1 MSTSTYTLGHFITIY
16 HGFECHDRN
25 DHICGLPG
33 MTNRTET
40 CEVDY
45 DVDKVELFVKK
56 LDSVTFESSGSNDHH
71 QPYFEILLLRKTSN
85 LSLR

>member
-1 MSTSTYTLGHFITIY
+1 MIIVNHIY
-16 HGFECHDRN
+16 
-25 DHICGLPG
+25 GLLG

-45 DVDKVELFVKK
+45 DMDNVELFVKK
-56 LDSVTFESSGSNDHH
+56 LDPVTSESSRSNDHH
-71 QPYFEILLLRKTSN
+71 VCVSCQPYFEVLLLRKTSN